1 MIGMSR
7 ITGRPLPELEH
18 LTQSLLDLLTTPI
31 GTRVLRRDY
40 GSRLPELL
48 DAPLND
54 ETLVDIYAATADAIR
69 QWEPRLNVQRVQM
82 EASAAG
88 VVALRIDAE
97 VIATAEAVTI
107 PLELAA

>member
-18 LTQSLLDLLTTPI
+18 LTQSLHDLLTTPI

-40 GSRLPELL
+40 GSDLPKLL
-48 DAPLND
+48 DAPMNG
-54 ETLVDIYAATADAIR
+54 ETLIDIYMATAEAIR
-69 QWEPRLNVQRVQM
+69 QWEPRLRVQRVQL
-82 EASAAG
+82 ETGAAG
-88 VVALRIDAE
+88 IAELRIDAE